1 MTRKSTPLGYDTM
14 GGYRFS
20 RTNDFVCPEITLQSK
35 DLASDAGTAP
45 RQTDHGG
52 NQEQHYRDEEDDLGD
67 FDGGSGDAAEA
78 QNACDQ
84 GDDQERNDPAE
95 HDTDLCFHFL
105 FNVSATKN
113 AAHRLQDQSGFGTN
127 VPGGSGRLV
136 CEKYGF
142 RRNKIRAKCARDKT
156 CQIRR

>member
-1 MTRKSTPLGYDTM
+1 MTRKSTPFGYDPM

-20 RTNDFVCPEITLQSK
+20 RTNDFICPEIMLQAK

-52 NQEQHYRDEEDDLGD
+52 DQEQHYRDEEDDLGD

-84 GDDQERNDPAE
+84 GDDQDVTTQLSMIRTSVSTFCSMSARPKMPRVGCRTNPASERMFRA
-95 HDTDLCFHFL
+95 
-105 FNVSATKN
+105 
-113 AAHRLQDQSGFGTN
+113 
-127 VPGGSGRLV
+127 VPG
-136 CEKYGF
+136 
-142 RRNKIRAKCARDKT
+142 A
-156 CQIRR
+156 